1 MRRITMTRPAIAMG
15 SMLAVV
21 SMLGGCAGAGNLR
34 DSDITTAGQQ
44 SLPEIATTWE
54 AVEASVGDVNVGWV
68 DQFDDPVLAALVEE
82 AQRNN
87 RNLQAAAASVDQARA
102 LARQAGAAVTP
113 AVNLSAA
120 GQRGGAFDGNA
131 ATGLSLG
138 LDVAWEADVWGRVSA
153 GQDAAIA
160 SAQAAEADYRFAQQS
175 IAAAVARSYL
185 VAIEARLQKNISDS
199 VVESLTEL
207 NRIVQLQQK
216 NGLATQQDVS
226 LARSDLASSQDA
238 AIGAAAGE
246 RDALRALELLLGR
259 YPGADLDVRDS
270 LPAVPSLPGAGL
282 PSELL
287 ERRPDLVAADRR
299 IAAAFNSREAAHAA
313 RLPRIGLSGTLG
325 GSSNELSNLLSPAN
339 LAWQLGASLVA
350 PLIDGGLGEAQV
362 EQATADQEA
371 AIAAYAAAALTAF
384 GEVETALDQAVVLRD
399 REDALTEAL
408 SEAEEALRI
417 AELRFNAGESD
428 LLEVLQ
434 IRQRVDGAQSNLL
447 SVERG
452 RLSQFVD
459 VNLALGG
466 DFSS

>member
-1 MRRITMTRPAIAMG
+1 MKRLTMTRPFKTTL
-15 SMLAVV
+15 SMLAVASV
-21 SMLGGCAGAGNLR
+21 LGGCAGAGSVR
-34 DSDITTAGQQ
+34 DSSEETGTKL
-44 SLPEIATTWE
+44 SLPEVATTWE
-54 AVEASVGDVNVGWV
+54 AVEASVGDVEVGWV
-68 DQFDDPVLAALVEE
+68 EQFDDPVLAALVDE

-87 RNLQAAAASVDQARA
+87 RNLQAASANVDQARA

-113 AVNLSAA
+113 SVNLTAA
-120 GQRGGAFDGNA
+120 GQRGGLVDGSA
-131 ATGLSLG
+131 STGLSLG

-153 GQDAAIA
+153 GRDTAIA

-175 IAAAVARSYL
+175 IAAAVARAYL
-185 VAIEARLQKNISDS
+185 VAIEARLQKYITDS
-199 VVESLTEL
+199 VVESLAEL
-207 NRIVQLQQK
+207 NRIVQVQQE

-226 LARSDLASSQDA
+226 LARSDLASAQDS

-259 YPGADLDVRDS
+259 YPGADLEVRDS

-299 IAAAFNSREAAHAA
+299 IAAAFNNREAAKAA

-339 LAWQLGASLVA
+339 LAWQLATSLVA

-362 EQATADQEA
+362 EQATAEQEA
-371 AIAAYAAAALTAF
+371 AIASYADAALTAF

-399 REDALTEAL
+399 REVALREAL
-408 SEAEEALRI
+408 SEAQEALRI

-466 DFSS
+466 DFRS